1 MNNNYAHVTVV
12 LDKSGS
18 MSGRTAET
26 ISSYNK
32 LVDDQKIANK
42 HITFSLFLFNHE
54 IDVVYSF
61 VDIGSVK
68 ELTAHEYAA
77 NGYTALNDAV
87 GRAIDETGVYLA
99 GMQENERPSK
109 VLLVVITDGF
119 ENASKEFTGQN
130 IIDKVKHQ
138 REKYGWEVMFIGCD
152 EEQVKNI
159 ESSWELTSGFAMATM
174 AKDLAHTVGYR
185 TSRLVTNFVSDSE
198 KA

>member
-18 MSGRTAET
+18 MSDRTAET

-32 LVDDQKIANK
+32 LVSDQRTANK
-42 HITFSLFLFNHE
+42 RITFSLFLFNHE

-61 VDIGSVK
+61 IDIDKVK
-68 ELTAHEYAA
+68 ELTANEYVAD
-77 NGYTALNDAV
+77 GYTALNDAV
-87 GRAIDETGVYLA
+87 GRAIDETGKHLVS
-99 GMQENERPSK
+99 MSENERPSK

-159 ESSWELTSGFAMATM
+159 ERSWELTSGFAVAT
-174 AKDLAHTVGYR
+174 AATNLAHTVGYG
-185 TSRLVTNFVSDSE
+185 TSRLVTNFVSDNE